1 MRIGIRGVHPFWLL
15 SESSQVIIDNG
26 LALSISPLPKLD
38 KKMLHMMLALC
49 PTLLEI
55 LFGGVETASFA
66 RAHHLR
72 KAGSREIA
80 TNRITIQP
88 HQRSNLDLTASLSMP
103 FHHFFISLHTP
114 PSSR

>member
-1 MRIGIRGVHPFWLL
+1 MNGGFLLHLRGVHPFWLL

-26 LALSISPLPKLD
+26 LALPISPLPKLD

-66 RAHHLR
+66 RPPTLSKAQTR
-72 KAGSREIA
+72 KHAP
-80 TNRITIQP
+80 TRITIKP
-88 HQRSNLDLTASLSMP
+88 HQRS
-103 FHHFFISLHTP
+103 IP
-114 PSSR
+114 PL